1 MFLSYS
7 STTKLI
13 NIVRYNSVTN
23 TFQPYQW
30 VKAPLLF
37 TGKEAVTIQ
46 KVGPGHFD
54 AFKGMNAVL
63 PQCFACTATGF
74 DHLVILAGRGE
85 HRAANEAYLWGAL
98 PVEQAMDDTQE
109 EILWS

>member
-1 MFLSYS
+1 MR
-7 STTKLI
+7 LI
-13 NIVRYNSVTN
+13 NIVQYNSVTN

-54 AFKGMNAVL
+54 AFKGVNAVL

-74 DHLVILAGRGE
+74 DHLVILAGRGK
-85 HRAANEAYLWGAL
+85 HGAANEAYLWGAL

-109 EILWS
+109 EILRP